1 MRIGIYGGSFSPPH
15 NGHIEAVKSFQKAM
29 MLDKVLVMPTYI
41 APHKQTALTISSH
54 HRYEMARLAFD
65 SLDFVTVSDYE
76 IAAKT
81 VSYTANTLLH
91 FAPEGEL
98 FFLCGSDMFLTLAS
112 WYRPDI
118 IFENATIV
126 LASRDSALDADCLLK
141 KAEYEK
147 AFGAKIQIL
156 QNKIRKLSSTD
167 VRSALAKGE
176 DVSDFLPKAVEEYI
190 KRYRLYES
198 HS

>member
-76 IAAKT
+76 ITRNT

-91 FAPEGEL
+91 FAPEGDL
-98 FFLCGSDMFLTLAS
+98 FFLCGSDMFLTLSS

-118 IFENATIV
+118 IFANATIV
-126 LASRDSALDADCLLK
+126 LVSRDDTLDAACLEK
-141 KAEYEK
+141 KAEYE
-147 AFGAKIQIL
+147 AAYRAKIIIL
-156 QNKIRKLSSTD
+156 QNEIRKLSSTEI
-167 VRSALAKGE
+167 RTAIQNNTPI
-176 DVSDFLPKAVEEYI
+176 SDLVPDAVEAYI
-190 KRYRLYES
+190 RQHKLYE
-198 HS
+198 